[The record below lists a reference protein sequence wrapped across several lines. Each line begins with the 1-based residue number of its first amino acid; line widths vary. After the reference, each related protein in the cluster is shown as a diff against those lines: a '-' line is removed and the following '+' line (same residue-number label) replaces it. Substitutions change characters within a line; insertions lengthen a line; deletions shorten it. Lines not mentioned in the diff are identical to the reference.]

1 MLWGLSIVI
10 MLAFGLCAFFDAM
23 TIVARTAA
31 SLEGRNAA
39 GASLEKIMTTLK
51 RFAMFIYPPILGF
64 IILSGEA
71 SFFMFSVY
79 GAFAVAT
86 LITLGCL
93 VGRTPIQNYFRRVTT
108 RFVSGQDVSRA
119 LLASFRCRAERPPA
133 LPQGRPA
140 AAVAA
145 NTWLYLFT
153 TVVYFF
159 YASAIFFLNLLSLI
173 YVDYAVI
180 LLQMLGLING
190 VGTILLAFVVDPIIS
205 RKLDGAE
212 DLDALSVTVLLSQL
226 TAYAVL
232 APVTFMLC
240 QLWLL

>member
-1 MLWGLSIVI
+1 MLWVLSIVI

-23 TIVARTAA
+23 TIMARTAA

-39 GASLEKIMTTLK
+39 GASLDRIMTTLK

-71 SFFMFSVY
+71 TFFMFSVY

-93 VGRTPIQNYFRRVTT
+93 LLRARMQAYFRRVTI

-119 LLASFRCRAERPPA
+119 LLASFWCKADSPPA
-133 LPQGRPA
+133 QRQSKPVA
-140 AAVAA
+140 ALAA
-145 NTWLYLFT
+145 NTRLYLFGMT
-153 TVVYFF
+153 VYFF
-159 YASAIFFLNLLSLI
+159 YASAIFFLNMLSLI
-173 YVDYAVI
+173 YAEFAVI

-212 DLDALSVTVLLSQL
+212 DLDALSITVLLSQL

-232 APVTFMLC
+232 APVAFAFC
-240 QLWLL
+240 HIWLL